1 MSMDVVYQACCG
13 LDVHQAT
20 VAACVRRPGPRGRR
34 RHEVRTFGTTTSQ
47 LLELVD
53 WLVDQQVTHV
63 ALESTGVL
71 WKPVFNLLEGHFEV
85 LLVNARHVK
94 AVPGRKTDVKDC
106 EWLAELLEQG
116 CCARVSSRRSRL
128 GSCTISRGDGGP

>member
-1 MSMDVVYQACCG
+1 MDVLYQACCG

-34 RHEVRTFGTTTSQ
+34 SHEVRTFGTTTAQ

-53 WLVDQQVTHV
+53 WLAAEQVTHV

-71 WKPVFNLLEGHFEV
+71 WKSHEGYAH
-85 LLVNARHVK
+85 
-94 AVPGRKTDVKDC
+94 PDTG
-106 EWLAELLEQG
+106 
-116 CCARVSSRRSRL
+116 
-128 GSCTISRGDGGP
+128 